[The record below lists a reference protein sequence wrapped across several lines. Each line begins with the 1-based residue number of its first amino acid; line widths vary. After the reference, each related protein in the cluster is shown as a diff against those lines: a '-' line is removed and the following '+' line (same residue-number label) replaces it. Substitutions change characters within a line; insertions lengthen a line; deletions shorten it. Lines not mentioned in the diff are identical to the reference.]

1 MQSII
6 IQANKGFLDEAIK
19 LLKNL
24 AKEQNQELN
33 INEYLGDYLE
43 HNLPILSDDEIYNE
57 VKKRSKAIHSRRA
70 KLLSHDEVKQSIKNH
85 ILGL

>member
-1 MQSII
+1 MKTIT
-6 IQANKGFLDEAIK
+6 IQANQSFLDEAIK

-33 INEYLGDYLE
+33 ISECKE
-43 HNLPILSDDEIYNE
+43 HLKGNLPILSDDEIYNE
-57 VKKRSKAIHSRRA
+57 VKKRSQAIHNGTA
-70 KLLSHDEVKQSIKNH
+70 KLLSHDEVKQKIKNH

>member
-1 MQSII
+1 MKTIT
-6 IQANKGFLDEAIK
+6 IQANQSFLDEAIK
-19 LLKNL
+19 ILKNL
-24 AKEQNQELN
+24 AKEQNQDLN
-33 INEYLGDYLE
+33 INEYLGDNLE

-57 VKKRSKAIHSRRA
+57 VKKRSEAIHSRRA